1 MRYFGIDGCKNGWFF
16 VQLGADDPYRFGV
29 IETIG
34 ELASIAAP
42 SDTILLD
49 IPIGLRTSGPDER
62 LCDREARQLLKP
74 KRSSSVFPSPCRP
87 ALSAA
92 TYPEASAIN
101 YENTGRKLS
110 QQTWGI
116 AKKIEQVD
124 NFLTGHGSGISVREM
139 HPEICFW
146 ALNNCRPMEH
156 NKKTVG
162 GFDERIGLLSA
173 YFDQSEAIVDSA
185 LKMYLRNQVA
195 KDDIVDA
202 LVGAVSARY
211 SLATIPAVPE
221 LDDLGLRMEMV
232 YPEI

>member
-1 MRYFGIDGCKNGWFF
+1 MHYIGLDGCKHGWFF
-16 VQLGADDPYRFGV
+16 VQLDVGENFTFGV

-34 ELASIAAP
+34 GLSAVATP
-42 SDTILLD
+42 SDIVLLD

-62 LCDREARQLLKP
+62 LCDREARQHLKP

-92 TYPEASAIN
+92 TYHEASAIN

-110 QQTWGI
+110 QQTWAI

-124 NFLTGHGSGISVREM
+124 NFLTGPGSGISVREM

-146 ALNNCRPMEH
+146 ALNNCRPMAH

-162 GFDERIGLLSA
+162 GFDERINLLST
-173 YFDQSEAIVDSA
+173 YFDQSEAIVGSA
-185 LKMYLRNQVA
+185 LKMYRRNQVA
-195 KDDIVDA
+195 RDDIVDA

-232 YPEI
+232 YPRV